1 MPRTSKSKARNK
13 KVHTEIEP
21 AAPFQALLKPHETCD
36 LLVPS
41 KESPISLPTP
51 LLLLYEFHWFLCH
64 KGEEKGL
71 SVYQAHTYFFF
82 SPTLKLFFFL
92 SRNPMQL
99 KCLYL
104 PLFFLY
110 HPKQEDF
117 HSLFSFREERN
128 SKAAQ
133 CTLLEMER
141 WKGVALNE
149 PGAEE
154 LCGDHFKHKFSYV
167 WLSSC
172 DRIKP
177 CLSHPQ
183 FQPHSLLWGTQGCS
197 LKVFVKLQLDD
208 PHGVWHYTGAWLS
221 YIVQSCCNQERKD
234 RGKGH
239 CNQVIAFRCYHF
251 IVSSRGAAAELI
263 RAQMRMKAWSP
274 LSVLVLLH
282 FFCCFYKVTE

>member
-1 MPRTSKSKARNK
+1 MRLVTCWYQARN
-13 KVHTEIEP
+13 
-21 AAPFQALLKPHETCD
+21 LLSLFPP
-36 LLVPS
+36 PS
-41 KESPISLPTP
+41 CFYMNSIDSSATKGKRKGSLCTRHIPT
-51 LLLLYEFHWFLCH
+51 
-64 KGEEKGL
+64 
-71 SVYQAHTYFFF
+71 FFF
-82 SPTLKLFFFL
+82 SPTLKLFFF
-92 SRNPMQL
+92 SFQKSHAIKMS
-99 KCLYL
+99 
-104 PLFFLY
+104 LFAIIFFY
-110 HPKQEDF
+110 TIPNRKIF
-117 HSLFSFREERN
+117 IHSLVSGRKETAKQR
-128 SKAAQ
+128 SAL
-133 CTLLEMER
+133 CWR
-141 WKGVALNE
+141 WRDGRGSLWMNQEQKS
-149 PGAEE
+149 
-154 LCGDHFKHKFSYV
+154 CGGDRFKHRFSYV

-183 FQPHSLLWGTQGCS
+183 FQPHNLLWGTQGCS

>member
-1 MPRTSKSKARNK
+1 MRLVTCWYQARN
-13 KVHTEIEP
+13 
-21 AAPFQALLKPHETCD
+21 LLSLFPP
-36 LLVPS
+36 PS
-41 KESPISLPTP
+41 CFYMNSIDSSATKGKRKGSLCTRHIPT
-51 LLLLYEFHWFLCH
+51 
-64 KGEEKGL
+64 
-71 SVYQAHTYFFF
+71 FFF

-117 HSLFSFREERN
+117 HSLFSFREERK

-141 WKGVALNE
+141 WKGVVLNE

-197 LKVFVKLQLDD
+197 LKVFVKRQLDG

>member
-177 CLSHPQ
+177 SLPVTSTVSASQPSLRHARLQPKGVCKTAAWWSSWGLTLHRCLVI
-183 FQPHSLLWGTQGCS
+183 L
-197 LKVFVKLQLDD
+197 
-208 PHGVWHYTGAWLS
+208 
-221 YIVQSCCNQERKD
+221 
-234 RGKGH
+234 H
-239 CNQVIAFRCYHF
+239 CT
-251 IVSSRGAAAELI
+251 
-263 RAQMRMKAWSP
+263 
-274 LSVLVLLH
+274 VLLQPGE
-282 FFCCFYKVTE
+282 KRQGKRSLQSSNSI

>member
-13 KVHTEIEP
+13 KVHMEIEP

-117 HSLFSFREERN
+117 HSLFSFREERK

-141 WKGVALNE
+141 WKGVVLNE
-149 PGAEE
+149 PGAQE
-154 LCGDHFKHKFSYV
+154 L
-167 WLSSC
+167 WW
-172 DRIKP
+172 R
-177 CLSHPQ
+177 
-183 FQPHSLLWGTQGCS
+183 
-197 LKVFVKLQLDD
+197 
-208 PHGVWHYTGAWLS
+208 
-221 YIVQSCCNQERKD
+221 
-234 RGKGH
+234 
-239 CNQVIAFRCYHF
+239 
-251 IVSSRGAAAELI
+251 
-263 RAQMRMKAWSP
+263 P
-274 LSVLVLLH
+274 L
-282 FFCCFYKVTE
+282 